1 MAAFYVCKK
10 TRFTA
15 NRSWTRTVAERKLT
29 ISGRHAW
36 PADTHLRKK
45 KKDKNIENNRSN
57 VFFFFLFL
65 FLLDP
70 EKETEWE
77 G

>member
-1 MAAFYVCKK
+1 MA
-10 TRFTA
+10 
-15 NRSWTRTVAERKLT
+15 
-29 ISGRHAW
+29 GRYTFAQ
-36 PADTHLRKK
+36 K
-45 KKDKNIENNRSN
+45 KKDKNIENRSN